1 MPKST
6 FAEAER
12 TKAEA
17 RFIDNRIIKGGYAA
31 GSKAAAGFRG
41 FELVSELVSE
51 FGQSSIIEGELDFQR
66 CQGLDF
72 LV

>member
-51 FGQSSIIEGELDFQR
+51 FGQSTMAR
-66 CQGLDF
+66 
-72 LV
+72 V